1 MSFFLK
7 FFGER
12 HTGTKY
18 AARLVEAN
26 FEDIYV
32 IEGRG
37 LDVFEKLPSR
47 RLIDSIYDAYFRFTY
62 PFLFGWKHSAA
73 PSRETLE
80 RYWMVQEN
88 VVQFAFIVR
97 DPYSWLLSLHRV
109 PYDSQS
115 LPRRF
120 EDFLQ
125 APWKTRSRDGCGSVS
140 SPIELWNV
148 KNRSYLNSGFP
159 MFRFEELVTD
169 PEMFIKRVG
178 MYFRLDMRDRFVDHE
193 NSTVAGSDRKSAFY
207 KAYYRLEEWT
217 GLLSRE
223 ALETIGEGVDWD
235 LAGKFGYRRR

>member
-26 FEDIYV
+26 FDEVYV

-37 LDVFEKLPSR
+37 FDAFERIPSR
-47 RLIDSIYDAYFRFTY
+47 RLIDSLYDAYFKVTY
-62 PFLFGWKHSAA
+62 PFIFGWKHSAA
-73 PSRETLE
+73 PSKEMLD
-80 RYWMVQEN
+80 RYWLVQEKA
-88 VVQFAFIVR
+88 VRFAYLVR

-148 KNRSYLNSGFP
+148 KNRSYLKSEFP

-169 PEMFIKRVG
+169 PTMFTRRVAR
-178 MYFRLDMRDRFVDHE
+178 YFGLDVRDRFIDHE
-193 NSTVAGSDRKSAFY
+193 KSTVAGSDRKSAFY
-207 KAYYRLEEWT
+207 KAYYKNEEWT

-223 ALETIGEGVDWD
+223 ALGIIGEGVDWD